1 MRTNKLRRRIKSGVP
16 SLGLSI
22 SSWASPDLAEYLG
35 YAGWDYVW
43 MDVEHGSYSLNDVA
57 HISRACDV
65 AGISSLA
72 RIGEPNGPADLLG
85 HLETGIQGI
94 VVPHVQSRADVELM
108 VEGCRYP
115 PVGKR
120 GAGAMRPA
128 SFGIG
133 NSADF
138 YGDND
143 DQVLVIAL
151 VEDRKGIE
159 NIDEI
164 VSVPELDVLLVG
176 PGDLSLDMGL
186 AGKKGAPEVTA
197 AIRHAEQRAK
207 LAGKATMRLVNTPDE
222 AGQAADEGVNL
233 IWTTIRHLMGS
244 ANGPWLK
251 SIPARSEA
259 AAAAD

>member
-1 MRTNKLRRRIKSGVP
+1 MRTNKLKRRIKSGVP

-43 MDVEHGSYSLNDVA
+43 MDVEHSSYSLSDIA

-72 RIGEPNGPADLLG
+72 RIGEPRAAADLLG
-85 HLETGIQGI
+85 YLETGIQGI
-94 VVPHVQSRADVELM
+94 VVPHTQSRKDVELM
-108 VEGCRYP
+108 VEGGRYHP
-115 PVGKR
+115 IGKR

-128 SFGIG
+128 SFGVGI
-133 NSADF
+133 NMAD
-138 YGDND
+138 YYA
-143 DQVLVIAL
+143 DQEDSVLLVAL
-151 VEDRKGIE
+151 VEDVKGIE

-186 AGKKGAPEVTA
+186 AGKKNDPAVA
-197 AIRHAEQRAK
+197 KAIRHAEERAK
-207 LAGKATMRLVNTPDE
+207 LADKATMRLVNTPSE
-222 AGQAADEGVNL
+222 AAEAAEEGVNL
-233 IWTTIRHLMGS
+233 IWTTIRHLMAS
-244 ANGPWLK
+244 AGGQWLK
-251 SIPARSEA
+251 SIPSRGVSGS
-259 AAAAD
+259 